1 MCSRVITQHWLAHAL
16 QHGDLGRILDPIL
29 LLLLHPITARVS
41 IHYLYTLLD
50 SKVSTTPEPDGKSLN
65 SAQIPVL
72 KEIGSVATVKPY
84 NKALKRKAD
93 YFLINLRASGDS
105 RRATSPTLI
114 SETEQSTDTDGA
126 EADDEN
132 EENDP
137 RKGRERI

>member
-1 MCSRVITQHWLAHAL
+1 M
-16 QHGDLGRILDPIL
+16 
-29 LLLLHPITARVS
+29 
-41 IHYLYTLLD
+41 
-50 SKVSTTPEPDGKSLN
+50 STTPEADEKSLN
-65 SAQIPVL
+65 GAQIPVL

-93 YFLINLRASGDS
+93 YFSVNLRASSDS

-132 EENDP
+132 EESDP

>member
-1 MCSRVITQHWLAHAL
+1 MCPRVITQHWLAHAL

-50 SKVSTTPEPDGKSLN
+50 SKVSTTPEADEKSVN
-65 SAQIPVL
+65 GAQIPVL
-72 KEIGSVATVKPY
+72 KEIGSVATVKY

-93 YFLINLRASGDS
+93 YFSVNLRASSDS

>member
-1 MCSRVITQHWLAHAL
+1 LCPRVITQHWLGHAL

-50 SKVSTTPEPDGKSLN
+50 SKVSTTPGPDEKSLN
-65 SAQIPVL
+65 GAQIPFL
-72 KEIGSVATVKPY
+72 KEIGSVATVKQY
-84 NKALKRKAD
+84 SKVLRRKAD
-93 YFLINLRASGDS
+93 YFSINLRASGDS
-105 RRATSPTLI
+105 RQAASPTLI

-137 RKGRERI
+137 RKGREII